1 MDDFLS
7 YFEKLPQKVKEIAR
21 KNYRLWRQNPYH
33 PGLQFKQIHSVEPIF
48 SVRIGKGWRALGLKE
63 EEVTLHIVRTNIKEL
78 SLFRIITEKQKVIK

>member
-1 MDDFLS
+1 MNSYLMDDFLS

-48 SVRIGKGWRALGLKE
+48 SVRIGKGWRAPGLKE
-63 EEVTLHIVRTNIKEL
+63 NDDIFWFWIGSHADYDKLV
-78 SLFRIITEKQKVIK
+78 KQF